1 MPAIQVQV
9 EGLDRF
15 IAKFSGF
22 KVAYDQTARNFFT
35 RASYA
40 TQAQAQARTPVKTGN
55 LRRSMATQVDPSPFP
70 VWAKVGSAQPYAH
83 FIEEGWRHDPRVRV
97 NGGRVFRRRGPARML
112 ATAVEVTRSTI
123 QGYLR
128 DAVQEI
134 ADYLR
139 R

>member
-1 MPAIQVQV
+1 MDIQVT
-9 EGLDRF
+9 GLSELT
-15 IAKFSGF
+15 AKFATFPAVYAAAAQRFFERCSLEI
-22 KVAYDQTARNFFT
+22 VSQTM
-35 RASYA
+35 
-40 TQAQAQARTPVKTGN
+40 QRTPVGKTGN
-55 LRRSMATQVDPSPFP
+55 LRRSIAKQVDPSPFP
-70 VWAKVGSAQPYAH
+70 MWAKVGSLQPYAH
-83 FIEEGWRHDPRVRV
+83 FIEEGWRRDPRVRV

-112 ATAVEVTRSTI
+112 ATAVEVTRGTI

>member
-1 MPAIQVQV
+1 MPNLQIQV

-15 IAKFSGF
+15 IAKFAGF
-22 KVAYDQTARNFFT
+22 GAAYGQVTRNFLT
-35 RASYA
+35 KSSYA
-40 TQAQAQARTPVKTGN
+40 IQAQAQARTPVKTGN
-55 LRRSMATQVDPSPFP
+55 LRRSMASQVDPSPFP

-112 ATAVEVTRSTI
+112 ATAVEVTRGTI